1 MPKTYTTKTFDPKDF
16 TDSETFNN
24 ESSNILSN
32 FNGVLDASQLPY
44 ETMERENFVANSRVT
59 VDSSPDGSQT
69 SGIGIIMSTQAIYKA
84 ASDLDT
90 FTWDRL
96 APSGSGPVSVL
107 GPPID
112 SYTSNAGSWAT
123 GINSFNGTPTGTFL
137 RFNTKEGMI
146 RGSAQLDVEY
156 FFVSSSVTGFTGN
169 FGAGWRWQ
177 IYVFANDQMIA
188 TTGPQPAG
196 RRRTVS
202 LPFALPVSSTDAVEI
217 DVRWSATFDG
227 SGLSPSGIIAVDEAT
242 IRFYNAQVWVRNQ
255 YR

>member
-1 MPKTYTTKTFDPKDF
+1 MPKTYTTKPFDAKDF
-16 TDSETFNN
+16 TDSEAFNS
-24 ESSNILSN
+24 ESSNILST
-32 FNGVLDASQLPY
+32 FNGVLDAAQLPY
-44 ETMERENFVANSRVT
+44 ETMERENFVANSRIT
-59 VDSSPDGSQT
+59 VDSKPDGSQT

-90 FTWDRL
+90 FTWNRL

-112 SYTSNAGSWAT
+112 FYTSNAGSWAT

-137 RFNTKEGMI
+137 RFVTKEGMI
-146 RGSAQLDVEY
+146 RGAAQLDVEY
-156 FFVSSSVTGFTGN
+156 FFVSSQAVGFTGN

-196 RRRTVS
+196 RRRTIS
-202 LPFALPVSSTDAVEI
+202 LPFALPVSSTDAIEI

-227 SGLSPSGIIAVDEAT
+227 SGLSPAGIKEVDEAT
-242 IRFYNAQVWVRNQ
+242 IRFYNGQLWVRNQ